1 MMKSKEMKTLTK
13 HFDKYFEQNDSM
25 VIHPI
30 VDNGFHVDVL
40 MYGPSV
46 KYPFWKLVTM
56 GASDYTMPKIA
67 NTFGRNNEYIMFVD
81 KDTDLN
87 DREIMGWYYNKLV
100 MIASYAYWQKTHITY
115 GHSFEWENEDP
126 DDGMIAAFVEFPQ
139 VVEDVG
145 MLHCKV
151 GLFKTVTCLQ
161 VVLLNREDLNR
172 LMEIGPQ
179 AFSDYLY
186 PENGDKAHFLSE
198 RNRSEK
204 F

>member
-1 MMKSKEMKTLTK
+1 MKTKEMKTLTK

-30 VDNGFHVDVL
+30 ADNGFHVDVL

-56 GASDYTMPKIA
+56 GASDYTMPKNV

-81 KDTDLN
+81 KDMDLN

-100 MIASYAYWQKTHITY
+100 MIASYAYWHKMHITY
-115 GHSFEWENEDP
+115 SHSFEWENEDP
-126 DDGMIAAFVEFPQ
+126 NDEMIAAFVEFPQ
-139 VVEDVG
+139 VVRNVS
-145 MLHCKV
+145 MLHCKT

-161 VVLLNREDLNR
+161 VVLLNREDLNQ
-172 LMEIGPQ
+172 LMEIGPR

-186 PENGDKAHFLSE
+186 PESGDKAHFLSE
-198 RNRSEK
+198 RHRSEK